1 MKKWYLR
8 WGHQFLI
15 LIINLLIHFKKKV
28 EVEKM
33 RAHAQDHL
41 MNKLAGTRHKAEE
54 KRAVAEAKRTH
65 AAARTAEQA
74 DYIRR
79 TGRIPS
85 TFFSCSCWGWC
96 WWL

>member
-1 MKKWYLR
+1 
-8 WGHQFLI
+8 
-15 LIINLLIHFKKKV
+15 V

-33 RAHAQDHL
+33 RAHAQDRL
-41 MNKLAGTRHKAEE
+41 MNKLADTRHKAEE

-74 DYIRR
+74 EYIRR
-79 TGRIPS
+79 TGRIPT

-96 WWL
+96 S